1 MNATTSLRKSWN
13 LEELRSSVIHRR
25 SIQLL
30 VSTSDLSKSVSSTP
44 KVTLEKEK
52 KKNGNS
58 EEKERRRKKMALA
71 VPLFLWLSSLKIAFE
86 REKTV

>member
-13 LEELRSSVIHRR
+13 LEEPRSSVIHRR

-30 VSTSDLSKSVSSTP
+30 VSTSDLSKSVRSTP
-44 KVTLEKEK
+44 KVTLEKEE

-58 EEKERRRKKMALA
+58 GEKERRRKKQH
-71 VPLFLWLSSLKIAFE
+71 WLHPFSSDEFFE
-86 REKTV
+86 DSI